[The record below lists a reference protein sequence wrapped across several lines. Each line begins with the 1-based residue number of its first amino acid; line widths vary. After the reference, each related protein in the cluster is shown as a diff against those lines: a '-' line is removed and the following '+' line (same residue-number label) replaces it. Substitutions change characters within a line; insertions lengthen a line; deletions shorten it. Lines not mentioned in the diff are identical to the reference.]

1 MNFKLSA
8 IASIFVS
15 AVVCAPLQNGYSSYT
30 PIAAPAGAA
39 TWGNTN
45 QSQSTSSQSSQW
57 DTENHS
63 GYSANWG
70 EQLTNYGAQ
79 GQSYNNSSS
88 AQSLDS
94 ILANLYQIN
103 QGSGTDQNGSLSST
117 IGALLATNQQNQS
130 QGSNQSSNYNTV
142 GNQGNVYFNQQSYSG
157 GSSNSTQSSS
167 SQSANTGSSWYIPSS
182 YPSYSPPGY

>member
-15 AVVCAPLQNGYSSYT
+15 AVVCAPLQSSYSTYT
-30 PIAAPAGAA
+30 PITAPAGAA

-57 DTENHS
+57 DNENHS

-70 EQLTNYGAQ
+70 QQLTNYGAQ
-79 GQSYNNSSS
+79 GQSYNNTNS

-94 ILANLYQIN
+94 ILANLYQTN
-103 QGSGTDQNGSLSST
+103 QGSGTDANGYLSST
-117 IGALLATNQQNQS
+117 IGGLLATNQQNQS
-130 QGSNQSSNYNTV
+130 QGNNQSSNYNTV
-142 GNQGNVYFNQQSYSG
+142 GNQGNAYFNQQSYNG
-157 GSSNSTQSSS
+157 GSSSSTQSSS

-182 YPSYSPPGY
+182 YPTYSQPGY